1 MKTGFSAF
9 VFILFLFSALILPAD
24 ITIEGSLTH
33 EYSAEP
39 GETIDGSISIQNS
52 GSEPEEV
59 KLFLTDYSS
68 SADGSHYYL
77 DPNTTPRSNASWIT
91 LSPQRVTIP
100 AGETYSARYSLTTPN
115 DKTLGGTY
123 WSMLMIEPIPKDSP
137 ESSGYDPEQATVG
150 ITTVLR
156 YGIRMIT
163 HFGGAEPAQPEIEK
177 ATVIREEDKRFL
189 HVDITN
195 SGNKLL
201 RINLWAELYTQDGEY
216 IGNYPGEKLA
226 VFPGSSIRFKVDL
239 SSVANN
245 RYLTLVVMDCG
256 NNDVFGVQYTL
267 DLE

>member
-9 VFILFLFSALILPAD
+9 FFFLFLFCAFLLPAD
-24 ITIEGSLTH
+24 ITVVGSLTH
-33 EYSAEP
+33 EYSIDP
-39 GETIDGSISIQNS
+39 GETIDGSIRIQNS
-52 GSEPEEV
+52 GNEPEEV
-59 KLFLTDYSS
+59 KLYLTDYASA
-68 SADGSHYYL
+68 ADGSHYYL

-91 LSPQRVTIP
+91 LSPRRVTIP

-115 DKTLGGTY
+115 DKSLGGTY

-137 ESSGYDPEQATVG
+137 ESSGYNPETVTVG

-163 HFGGAEPAQPEIEK
+163 HFEGAEPAQPEIEN
-177 ATVIREEDKRFL
+177 AAVIREEDKRFL

-195 SGNKLL
+195 AGNRLL
-201 RINLWAELYTQDGEY
+201 RVDLWAELYTQDGEY
-216 IGNYPGEKLA
+216 VGNYPGEKLA
-226 VFPGSSIRFKVDL
+226 VFPGSSIRFKVNL
-239 SSVANN
+239 SKVPKN
-245 RYLTLVVMDCG
+245 RYLALVVMDCG